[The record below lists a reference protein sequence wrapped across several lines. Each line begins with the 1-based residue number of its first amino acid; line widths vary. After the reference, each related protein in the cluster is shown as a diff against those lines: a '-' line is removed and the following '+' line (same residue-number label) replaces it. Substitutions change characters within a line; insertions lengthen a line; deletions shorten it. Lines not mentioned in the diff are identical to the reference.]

1 MDRTLRAALVA
12 ALVGFAA
19 VAGFGWM
26 LGFPGGSSLIAGAV
40 VGALFAGI
48 VLAAAR
54 RSARFDDPGR
64 PE

>member
-1 MDRTLRAALVA
+1 MNRTLRAAVVA

-26 LGFPGGSSLIAGAV
+26 LGFPVGSSVVAGVVAAV
-40 VGALFAGI
+40 LFAGI

-54 RSARFDDPGR
+54 RSGNFHDPGG
-64 PE
+64 PQ

>member
-19 VAGFGWM
+19 IAGFGWM
-26 LGFPGGSSLIAGAV
+26 LGFPVGPSAVAGV
-40 VGALFAGI
+40 VAGVVFAGI

-54 RSARFDDPGR
+54 RSADFHDPGG
-64 PE
+64 PA